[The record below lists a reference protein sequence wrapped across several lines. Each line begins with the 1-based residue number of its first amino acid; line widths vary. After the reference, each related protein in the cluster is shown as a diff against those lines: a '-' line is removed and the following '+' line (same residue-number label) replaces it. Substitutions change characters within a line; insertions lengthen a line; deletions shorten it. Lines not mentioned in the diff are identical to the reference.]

1 MKITLDL
8 TWSIIDFEDTPQLF
22 STVDKELR
30 YKMGFREDGY
40 MFSPAFKGGHWDGYT
55 TLHENYKLEN
65 KPFIKYPTGLTDEV
79 DAILGELQTRINFE
93 YTIFDNRPDPLLTP
107 EDVPEQFHLKSAES
121 GDITLRDYQMDGVR
135 AIAKSQVG
143 VLHLA
148 TNAGKSLTAA
158 AIIKLCYDK
167 LERGERIA
175 FFTHS
180 SAIFNQVHKEL
191 TEALGIR
198 VGKYGNGKKVIDT
211 VSVVMIPTVQAA
223 LKIDPEK
230 GLKLSAKERIIKR
243 IAKDL
248 TPQFDKGINQR
259 LLLKN
264 YIQNFQPK
272 TNTDKDYINEVEE
285 VLYTCGTDAQVKFK
299 LNSYVVAYNKIIEK
313 KNKDLYTKRKD
324 ATEYLESLVA
334 IISDEHHH
342 VKSDS
347 YYNVL
352 MSCTNAIV
360 RVGLTGSIDEKDKML
375 MKRMKGST
383 HGVVARVS
391 NDYLIGEGFSAKPK
405 IILTPVKQVLL
416 NGHQADISGEKDY
429 RVVYDN
435 GIVHNQYRNTLIA
448 KITEMCYQD
457 GDGVLIIVN
466 RIDHGNNIGEI
477 LAQLNV
483 PFEFVTGDHDV
494 DSREDSF
501 QAMKDGHLK
510 VLISTSLIDEG
521 VSISGI
527 NSLIMAAGG
536 KSMRQVLQR
545 TGRVLRKKKGDN
557 TAKLYDFRDQTNTY
571 MLDHAAARESI
582 YIEEGFEI
590 IRL

>member
-1 MKITLDL
+1 MDSPETSGISKGRVHKIMVMY
-8 TWSIIDFEDTPQLF
+8 P
-22 STVDKELR
+22 
-30 YKMGFREDGY
+30 DGDRGVR
-40 MFSPAFKGGHWDGYT
+40 S
-55 TLHENYKLEN
+55 KLERLSDD
-65 KPFIKYPTGLTDEV
+65 KIFFDEIV
-79 DAILGELQTRINFE
+79 
-93 YTIFDNRPDPLLTP
+93 
-107 EDVPEQFHLKSAES
+107 
-121 GDITLRDYQMDGVR
+121 
-135 AIAKSQVG
+135 AIADGGCIPTFDLSVPG
-143 VLHLA
+143 
-148 TNAGKSLTAA
+148 TNSFVANSIVNHNTLTAA

-272 TNTDKDYINEVEE
+272 TATDKDYINEVEE

-405 IILTPVKQVLL
+405 IILTPVRQVLL

-429 RVVYDN
+429 RVVYDS

-466 RIDHGNNIGEI
+466 RIDHGNNIGDI
-477 LAQLNV
+477 LSQLNV

-501 QAMKDGHLK
+501 QSMKDGHLK